1 MGRDVETAT
10 CTFQLDRR
18 GFVHA
23 VMKPGCKMLLADAV
37 ANVAATFEV
46 AGRQRTRVLVDVR
59 GIHSQSREARLYF
72 GGAEAEAATVAVA
85 LLIGSPLSRVIA
97 TFFLHISAQ
106 RVPTAV
112 FTNQDAAIAW
122 LLGRHP

>member
-1 MGRDVETAT
+1 VETAT
-10 CTFQLDRR
+10 CTFKLDPR

-23 VMKPGCKMLLADAV
+23 VMKPGCRMVLADAV

-72 GGAEAEAATVAVA
+72 GGPEAEATTVAVA
-85 LLIGSPLSRVIA
+85 LLIGSPVSRVIA
-97 TFFLHISAQ
+97 NFFLHVSQQ

-112 FTNQDAAIAW
+112 FSSQDAAIVW
-122 LLGRHP
+122 LLERHP